1 MANTRAD
8 TAKIVKDVEEIY
20 LVPEGDKWYDLV

>member
-8 TAKIVKDVEEIY
+8 IAKIVKDVEEIY
-20 LVPEGDKWYDLV
+20 LVHEGDKWYDLV